1 MKECFGLPIKIS
13 ITCCRVR
20 YKRPSESE
28 SVKIITR
35 FYAFT
40 VIPYNSDNTFILY
53 NWVWFTSHSLRL
65 HPNQPFFS
73 PNDPY
78 QFTIQRMVHSNL
90 VLLFHLGRHL
100 RRVWGFESPCKDP
113 FLWIALRSL
122 DSMEA
127 EVEVRLYQFGSTA
140 YTLLV
145 DGHLDNKLCH
155 LTPCTSADIYWK
167 SPCMKIC
174 KCDQF

>member
-1 MKECFGLPIKIS
+1 MFWAPYQNLDNMLQSQIQAAKRERECENHNSFLCIYCNYLQQRQHAHTLQLSLVHLTLLMATSKS
-13 ITCCRVR
+13 
-20 YKRPSESE
+20 
-28 SVKIITR
+28 
-35 FYAFT
+35 T
-40 VIPYNSDNTFILY
+40 VF
-53 NWVWFTSHSLRL
+53 
-65 HPNQPFFS
+65 HPH
-73 PNDPY
+73 DPY

-155 LTPCTSADIYWK
+155 LTPCTSADIY
-167 SPCMKIC
+167 
-174 KCDQF
+174 

>member
-1 MKECFGLPIKIS
+1 MLQSQIQAAKRERECENHNSFLCIYCNSLQQRQHVHTLQLSLVHLTLLMDTSKS
-13 ITCCRVR
+13 
-20 YKRPSESE
+20 
-28 SVKIITR
+28 
-35 FYAFT
+35 T
-40 VIPYNSDNTFILY
+40 VFL
-53 NWVWFTSHSLRL
+53 SH
-65 HPNQPFFS
+65 
-73 PNDPY
+73 DPY

-145 DGHLDNKLCH
+145 DGHSDNKLCH